1 MNMALAR
8 EKIHEIRINR
18 SLSQTQ
24 LADLMGYNP
33 STISRIEQGVL
44 KPSLRFL
51 QRMADTFGLSMPYLL
66 DSSEPLYLDEEGKF
80 DLNVVE
86 PGLRTLALDEELC
99 KMFDI
104 TTDEIVRLAAIRF
117 RTGVVDKQEFL
128 GLLFY
133 LRSLDS

>member
-1 MNMALAR
+1 MALAR

-24 LADLMGYNP
+24 LADLLGYNP

-51 QRMADTFGLSMPYLL
+51 QRMADTFNLSMPYLL
-66 DSSEPLYLDEEGKF
+66 DASEPLYLDEEGKF

-104 TTDEIVRLAAIRF
+104 TTEEIVRLAAIRF
-117 RTGVVDKQEFL
+117 RTGVVDKQGFL

-133 LRSLDS
+133 LRSLD

>member
-1 MNMALAR
+1 MALAR

-66 DSSEPLYLDEEGKF
+66 DSSEPLYLDEERKF

>member
-1 MNMALAR
+1 MSLAR

-18 SLSQTQ
+18 NLSQTQ
-24 LADLMGYNP
+24 LAELLGYNP
-33 STISRIEQGVL
+33 STISRIEQGIL

-51 QRMADTFGLSMPYLL
+51 QRMADTFNLSMPYLL

-80 DLNVVE
+80 DLNMAE
-86 PGLRTLALDEELC
+86 PGLRALVLDEELC
-99 KMFDI
+99 KMFEI
-104 TTDEIVRLAAIRF
+104 TTEEIARLAAIRF
-117 RTGVVDKQEFL
+117 RTGMVDKQGFL

>member
-66 DSSEPLYLDEEGKF
+66 DSSEPLYLDEERKF

-104 TTDEIVRLAAIRF
+104 TTEEIVRLAAIRF

>member
-1 MNMALAR
+1 MALAR

-24 LADLMGYNP
+24 LADILGYNP

-104 TTDEIVRLAAIRF
+104 TTEEIVRLAAIRF